1 MSVARTNVESMWSRE
16 LDDLIRGVS
25 GGFLF
30 GIPLLYTMEVW
41 WLGSVVQPQR
51 MIVALVTTFVVVLLL
66 NRMAGFRRSDDVSF
80 IDAAIDS
87 IEALA
92 IGLVCVALMLLLLG
106 EITFDTPLDENLGK
120 IIFESVPF
128 AIGVALANQ
137 FLYQGGK
144 QDEQQEQSGDQSGQQ
159 SDQAEISQQSD
170 QAETSQQD
178 QLRGTLSDIGATLV
192 GATIIAFNI
201 APTDEI
207 PMLAAA
213 TSPLWLLLIIVA
225 SLVISYGIVFEAN
238 FSDQQQRRQQQ
249 GIFQS
254 PLSETVA
261 SYLVSIFAAAFM
273 LWFFEQLSFNDP
285 WRMWLDHI
293 VLLGLP
299 ATIGGAAGRLAV

>member
-1 MSVARTNVESMWSRE
+1 MWSRE
-16 LDDLIRGVS
+16 FDDLIRGVS

-66 NRMAGFRRSDDVSF
+66 NRMAGFRQSNNVSL

-92 IGLVCVALMLLLLG
+92 IGLICVALMLLLLG

-137 FLYQGGK
+137 FLYKAARDQ
-144 QDEQQEQSGDQSGQQ
+144 GDQSSQSNHQ
-159 SDQAEISQQSD
+159 LPSSDQRDSRYQQRD
-170 QAETSQQD
+170 QEDASEQD

-192 GATIIAFNI
+192 GAIIIAFNI

-213 TSPLWLLLIIVA
+213 TSPLWLLLIIAA
-225 SLVISYGIVFEAN
+225 SLLISYGIVFEAN
-238 FSDQQQRRQQQ
+238 FADQQQRRQQQ
-249 GIFQS
+249 GVFQS

-261 SYLVSIFAAAFM
+261 SYLVSLFAAAFM

-285 WRMWLDHI
+285 WRMWLDHT

-299 ATIGGAAGRLAV
+299 ATVGGAAGRLAI

>member
-1 MSVARTNVESMWSRE
+1 MWSRE
-16 LDDLIRGVS
+16 FDDLIRGVS

-66 NRMAGFRRSDDVSF
+66 NRMAGFRHSDDVSL
-80 IDAAIDS
+80 IDAAMDS
-87 IEALA
+87 VEALA

-106 EITFDTPLDENLGK
+106 EITSDTPLDENLGK

-128 AIGVALANQ
+128 TIGVALANQ
-137 FLYQGGK
+137 FLYRGGA
-144 QDEQQEQSGDQSGQQ
+144 Q
-159 SDQAEISQQSD
+159 SDQSDQSD
-170 QAETSQQD
+170 RADEQAGQPDDARNQEREQAEPKQQD

-192 GATIIAFNI
+192 GATIIAFSI

-213 TSPLWLLLIIVA
+213 TSPLWLLLIIGA
-225 SLVISYGIVFEAN
+225 SLLISYGIVFEAN
-238 FSDQQQRRQQQ
+238 FADQQQRRQQQ

-285 WRMWLDHI
+285 WRMWLDHTL
-293 VLLGLP
+293 LLGLP
-299 ATIGGAAGRLAV
+299 ATVGGAAGRLAV

>member
-1 MSVARTNVESMWSRE
+1 MWSRE
-16 LDDLIRGVS
+16 LEDLIRGVS

-51 MIVALVTTFVVVLLL
+51 MIVALVTTFIVVLLL
-66 NRMAGFRRSDDVSF
+66 NRMAGFRRSEDVSF

-92 IGLVCVALMLLLLG
+92 IGLICVALMLLLLG

-128 AIGVALANQ
+128 SIGVALANQ
-137 FLYQGGK
+137 FLYTAGID
-144 QDEQQEQSGDQSGQQ
+144 QDEQQEQSGGPSGRQP
-159 SDQAEISQQSD
+159 DQAEPSR
-170 QAETSQQD
+170 QD

-213 TSPLWLLLIIVA
+213 TSPLWLLLLIAA
-225 SLVISYGIVFEAN
+225 SLLISYGIVFEAN

-261 SYLVSIFAAAFM
+261 SYLVSLFAAAFM
-273 LWFFEQLSFNDP
+273 LWFFEQLSFDDP
-285 WRMWLDHI
+285 WRMWLDHV

-299 ATIGGAAGRLAV
+299 ATVGGAAGRLAV